1 ANTYTTLG
9 KIDLIKAK
17 QATVQGTGGGL
28 GVTFPVTRGLYNV
41 YNNSTAFHPSS
52 QATLNFTSEYG
63 FLCKAGTTT
72 DIDPSTGVSF
82 RTDIENAIKAQGFFP
97 LDVSGATFP
106 EGSVPN
112 QANITDAGYT
122 AIDPVSANGFCLT
135 SHG

>member
-1 ANTYTTLG
+1 V
-9 KIDLIKAK
+9 AK
-17 QATVQGTGGGL
+17 QSTVQGTGGGA

-41 YNNSTAFHPSS
+41 YNNSTAIVPSS

-63 FLCKAGTTT
+63 FLCKASAT

-97 LDVSGATFP
+97 LDVTIGHTFP
-106 EGSVPN
+106 EGTV
-112 QANITDAGYT
+112 ANPAVLTDAGYT
-122 AIDPVSANGFCLT
+122 AIDPTVPTNGYCLL